1 MNKTKW
7 LTVGAVGIVIALLLM
22 VGKGGIGG
30 TTNFD
35 AISLSEGLTVTGATT
50 VASTFGVTGTSTLG
64 ILISSMF
71 TQGGGVTATTTLAT
85 ATTLLAAN
93 FDTENVIDVTPGG
106 ASLTLTLPAS
116 STLPLGTTAGQ
127 SRTIYIRNATT
138 TADINITVAGG
149 TGTALRNATST
160 GAIIRGV
167 TGGNS
172 YGKIDF
178 VRKSTSDIDA
188 LLTVF

>member
-7 LTVGAVGIVIALLLM
+7 LTVGAVGIVIALLLL

-35 AISLSEGLTVTGATT
+35 GISLSEGLTVTGATSI
-50 VASTFGVTGTSTLG
+50 ASTLG
-64 ILISSMF
+64 ITGATTASTL
-71 TQGGGVTATTTLAT
+71 TQGGGIRATTTTATTA
-85 ATTLLAAN
+85 TLLASD

-106 ASLTLTLPAS
+106 ASLTLTLPAT
-116 STLPLGTTAGQ
+116 STLTSFIPTAGQ
-127 SRTIYIRNATT
+127 TRTIYIRNATT